1 MLIFLFIKCV
11 FFERHPPFAPGG
23 EGVPHTGG
31 PGGLWKRFILR
42 WHSNS
47 AGRWKCVQGGS
58 RYWFTLPAGVGVR
71 PCAAWR
77 TSRYAD
83 NKMPV
88 GKRRSAKLPEES
100 RLRGYRAHP
109 SRPTF
114 TISQKPR
121 RHCIYVRPIVVVQKK
136 QKAAHDHRPTRL
148 QSRDVSLGGTLFA
161 NYIYRILFSA
171 QRPLTTNRL

>member
-114 TISQKPR
+114 TISPKATQALQTFDLSWKCRKNR
-121 RHCIYVRPIVVVQKK
+121 RLPAITGRPDFSPGTCLSGGPSSPITYIV
-136 QKAAHDHRPTRL
+136 
-148 QSRDVSLGGTLFA
+148 
-161 NYIYRILFSA
+161 FSS
-171 QRPLTTNRL
+171 PPSGH